1 MELDR
6 QSIEKRDFPI
16 GRRGYDPAAV
26 DAHLRALASEV
37 EELRYALESRA
48 GETLGSSAGT
58 QVQGIL
64 EAAEATAAEI
74 EQRAAEDARQT
85 RAQAASDAAATRAE
99 AVQRA
104 QAHVAA
110 VAQATSVLSERV
122 ESMDAE
128 SAALVESLRTG
139 AARLAT
145 DLSAVETNMGELY
158 DAAAGRAGAGGAG
171 ESPGV
176 GGSPAEP
183 PPAPSLASPAQAVTP
198 SAAPAPAPVEQDP
211 AAVPGPA
218 AEIPVS
224 QGHSEFVPAA
234 PKPLEPAAATPPAP
248 APAPSAPPP
257 LPFPETSTS
266 TSTASSS
273 AGEPSGGQQ
282 GDLDGAR
289 LIALNMALNGD
300 SRAATDRFLAEHYE
314 LADRQ
319 KLLDE
324 VFAAVEG

>member
-26 DAHLRALASEV
+26 DAHLRTLATEV

-64 EAAEATAAEI
+64 EAAEATAADI
-74 EQRAAEDARQT
+74 EQKAAEDARQT
-85 RAQAASDAAATRAE
+85 RAQAAADAERTRAD
-99 AVQRA
+99 AIARA

-110 VAQATSVLSERV
+110 VAQATAVLTERV
-122 ESMDAE
+122 ESMDAQ
-128 SAALVESLRTG
+128 SAALVESLRAG
-139 AARLAT
+139 ASRLAE
-145 DLSAVETNMGELY
+145 DLTAVETNMAELY
-158 DAAAGRAGAGGAG
+158 DAAAGRAGENVSG
-171 ESPGV
+171 EP
-176 GGSPAEP
+176 SPAV
-183 PPAPSLASPAQAVTP
+183 ASMPVED
-198 SAAPAPAPVEQDP
+198 PAPVP
-211 AAVPGPA
+211 ASGPGA
-218 AEIPVS
+218 DAPVR
-224 QGHSEFVPAA
+224 QGHSELTPA
-234 PKPLEPAAATPPAP
+234 PPAP
-248 APAPSAPPP
+248 VSPAASTPPVSVSAPTAPVPPPVPAPPP
-257 LPFPETSTS
+257 TPLRSEPQ
-266 TSTASSS
+266 
-273 AGEPSGGQQ
+273 AGTGN

-314 LADRQ
+314 LRDRQ

>member
-26 DAHLRALASEV
+26 DAHLRTLAAEV

-85 RAQAASDAAATRAE
+85 RAEADADAGRTRAE
-99 AVQRA
+99 AVARA

-110 VAQATSVLSERV
+110 VARATGVLIERV
-122 ESMDAE
+122 ESMDAQ
-128 SAALVESLRTG
+128 SAALVESLRAG
-139 AARLAT
+139 ASRLAT
-145 DLSAVETNMGELY
+145 DLSAVETNMVELY
-158 DAAAGRAGAGGAG
+158 DAAAGRGGDAGVAVD
-171 ESPGV
+171 S
-176 GGSPAEP
+176 
-183 PPAPSLASPAQAVTP
+183 PPAVPPASDADTGTD
-198 SAAPAPAPVEQDP
+198 APVR
-211 AAVPGPA
+211 
-218 AEIPVS
+218 
-224 QGHSEFVPAA
+224 QGHSEFIPAPPVPAPVPVPA
-234 PKPLEPAAATPPAP
+234 SPAPAAAAPLVPAP
-248 APAPSAPPP
+248 ASTPSVPPVPPIAASPAPPRSEPQ
-257 LPFPETSTS
+257 
-266 TSTASSS
+266 
-273 AGEPSGGQQ
+273 AGAGN

-300 SRAATDRFLAEHYE
+300 SRAATDRYLAEHYE
-314 LADRQ
+314 LGDRQ

-324 VFAAVEG
+324 VYAAIEG

>member
-1 MELDR
+1 VELDR

-26 DAHLRALASEV
+26 DVHLRTLATEV
-37 EELRYALESRA
+37 QELRDGLESRA

-85 RAQAASDAAATRAE
+85 RAEADADAERTRAD
-99 AVQRA
+99 AVARA

-110 VAQATSVLSERV
+110 VAKATAVLIERV
-122 ESMDAE
+122 ESMDAQ
-128 SAALVESLRTG
+128 SAALVESLRAG
-139 AARLAT
+139 AGRLAT
-145 DLSAVETNMGELY
+145 DLSAVETNMAELY
-158 DAAAGRAGAGGAG
+158 DAAAGRGGDAAAG
-171 ESPGV
+171 ETGPEE
-176 GGSPAEP
+176 GSPPAA
-183 PPAPSLASPAQAVTP
+183 PAPVVQGHAEFVPAATLAP
-198 SAAPAPAPVEQDP
+198 SAPAPAPP
-211 AAVPGPA
+211 
-218 AEIPVS
+218 PV
-224 QGHSEFVPAA
+224 
-234 PKPLEPAAATPPAP
+234 P
-248 APAPSAPPP
+248 APAPSPP
-257 LPFPETSTS
+257 
-266 TSTASSS
+266 ASPRSEPPQAS
-273 AGEPSGGQQ
+273 GEN

-300 SRAATDRFLAEHYE
+300 SRAATDRYLAEHYE
-314 LADRQ
+314 LGDRQ

>member
-26 DAHLRALASEV
+26 DAHLRTIAAEV
-37 EELRYALESRA
+37 QELRYALESRA

-74 EQRAAEDARQT
+74 EQRAAGDAHATREQATADAERT
-85 RAQAASDAAATRAE
+85 RADAVA
-99 AVQRA
+99 RA
-104 QAHVAA
+104 QAHTAA
-110 VAQATSVLSERV
+110 VARATSVLIERV
-122 ESMDAE
+122 ESMDAQ
-128 SAALVESLRTG
+128 SAALVTALRDG

-145 DLSAVETNMGELY
+145 DLDAVETNMGELY
-158 DAAAGRAGAGGAG
+158 DAAAAARAEEGSG
-171 ESPGV
+171 ES
-176 GGSPAEP
+176 SPVAVQAPAVE
-183 PPAPSLASPAQAVTP
+183 PAPSSVSETTAQVPPTPPVPPVSPAAA
-198 SAAPAPAPVEQDP
+198 AAPA
-211 AAVPGPA
+211 
-218 AEIPVS
+218 S
-224 QGHSEFVPAA
+224 
-234 PKPLEPAAATPPAP
+234 
-248 APAPSAPPP
+248 PP
-257 LPFPETSTS
+257 LPFPDTSTSASTS
-266 TSTASSS
+266 TSTAPMPPP
-273 AGEPSGGQQ
+273 AGEPSGGES

-300 SRAATDRFLAEHYE
+300 SRTATDRFLAEHYD

>member
-1 MELDR
+1 VELDR

-16 GRRGYDPAAV
+16 GRRGYDPTAV
-26 DAHLRALASEV
+26 DAHLRTIAAEV

-74 EQRAAEDARQT
+74 EQRAADDARAMREQAAADAERT
-85 RAQAASDAAATRAE
+85 RADAIA
-99 AVQRA
+99 RA
-104 QAHVAA
+104 QAHTAA
-110 VAQATSVLSERV
+110 VARATAVLSERV
-122 ESMDAE
+122 ESMDAQ
-128 SAALVESLRTG
+128 SAALVESLRDG
-139 AARLAT
+139 ASRLAT
-145 DLSAVETNMGELY
+145 DLTAVESNMGELY
-158 DAAAGRAGAGGAG
+158 DAAAGRAG
-171 ESPGV
+171 EST
-176 GGSPAEP
+176 GGSSPA
-183 PPAPSLASPAQAVTP
+183 APQAPVAQLASMPEAP
-198 SAAPAPAPVEQDP
+198 AAPAAPV
-211 AAVPGPA
+211 A
-218 AEIPVS
+218 
-224 QGHSEFVPAA
+224 PAA
-234 PKPLEPAAATPPAP
+234 PTPVPAAAATPV
-248 APAPSAPPP
+248 PPP

-266 TSTASSS
+266 TSTTSTSPPAD
-273 AGEPSGGQQ
+273 EPSGG
-282 GDLDGAR
+282 GENGEDLDGAR